1 MATRTKKDTAL
12 TPEEKLQQALVP
24 VEEQPYPVPAN
35 WCWTKVGILSS
46 LHRGVSYKKNDAH
59 AVKGANDCL
68 IMRGGNVG
76 EGFIDIE
83 ADNVYVD
90 KKLVADNQF
99 VKCND
104 IIIVA
109 STGSTKVIGR
119 AGISSSSYDDV
130 AFGAFLMLLRPFKD
144 SLPRYMDLFFQSDLY
159 RNRIRDLASGVNI
172 NNIRADYITEMP
184 YPLPPLPEQQRIVT
198 RIESLF
204 AKLDEVKEKAQA
216 VVDGYEDR
224 KAAILHKAF
233 TGELTAKWREVNHID
248 INGWQFKKLSETT
261 IKIIDG
267 DRGKN
272 YPKKDEFSSEGYC
285 IFLNAKNV
293 TKNGFVFDECDY
305 ITQEKDKKLHNGRL
319 ERGDM
324 VLTTRGTIG
333 NVAVYDET
341 IPYEHLR
348 INSGMVIYRDGFE
361 FSKKYLIWL
370 YQSKLIKNQIRF
382 LRTGTAQPQ
391 LPIKVMNALILP
403 IPEINEQNEIV
414 NLIDQMIEKEIQA
427 KEAAESV
434 IDQIDTMKKSVLAR
448 AFRGELGTND
458 PSDEPAIELLKRVL
472 QEQR

>member
-1 MATRTKKDTAL
+1 MAKGTKKKETL

-24 VEEQPYPVPAN
+24 VEGQPYPVPGN

-68 IMRGGNVG
+68 IMRGGNIG
-76 EGFIDIE
+76 EGFIDID

-99 VKCND
+99 IRSND

-119 AGISSSSYDDV
+119 AGISSSDYDDV

-144 SLPRYMDLFFQSDLY
+144 CLPRYMDLFFQSDLY

-184 YPLPPLPEQQRIVT
+184 YPLPPLPEQQRIVA

-233 TGELTAKWREVNHID
+233 TGELTAKWREEKGLNLNWKNKRINEVSIPRAGFAFNSKKFCNSGFQIIRMGNLYAGELNLTRNPVFID
-248 INGWQFKKLSETT
+248 QKDIDSAILKRAL
-261 IKIIDG
+261 IKDG
-267 DRGKN
+267 DILITLTGTKYKRDYGYAVRISGIEN
-272 YPKKDEFSSEGYC
+272 LLVNQRILCLTPKDDIFPDYLLHYLCSDLFRNIFFSNETGGVNQGNVSSKFVEN
-285 IFLNAKNV
+285 INIPFPDFNEQIQIAKMVNDFLNNETSIKFIA
-293 TKNGFVFDECDY
+293 
-305 ITQEKDKKLHNGRL
+305 QS
-319 ERGDM
+319 
-324 VLTTRGTIG
+324 VL
-333 NVAVYDET
+333 
-341 IPYEHLR
+341 
-348 INSGMVIYRDGFE
+348 
-361 FSKKYLIWL
+361 
-370 YQSKLIKNQIRF
+370 
-382 LRTGTAQPQ
+382 
-391 LPIKVMNALILP
+391 
-403 IPEINEQNEIV
+403 
-414 NLIDQMIEKEIQA
+414 
-427 KEAAESV
+427 
-434 IDQIDTMKKSVLAR
+434 DQIDNMKKSILAR

-458 PSDEPAIELLKRVL
+458 PADEPAVELLKKVL
-472 QEQR
+472 EEEN